1 MSTPDEIAT
10 DIPSSAPETGTSSV
24 SVPADAADADEPN
37 SNEKSKSAL
46 RENIELKGKNAY
58 YYAHGHKATG
68 PKWDGKAEP
77 KLLSRQSSTE
87 AGHSLAASTKT
98 LSFEYYKS
106 NITTYAFL
114 DDGMKVKLYLDMEGV
129 GQKCADEDVKL
140 DFTETSLCL
149 VINNY
154 KPQPQCL
161 SFGKLTANI
170 KNATFLKKKDKI
182 ILTLTKAE
190 EGEWHTIN
198 DKGSPDHE
206 VV

>member
-1 MSTPDEIAT
+1 MSTQDET
-10 DIPSSAPETGTSSV
+10 EMESPSSVPDTSTMETGNSP
-24 SVPADAADADEPN
+24 SVPADEPN
-37 SNEKSKSAL
+37 EKSAL

-77 KLLSRQSSTE
+77 KLLSRQSSVE
-87 AGHSLAASTKT
+87 GHRVSKT

-129 GQKCADEDVKL
+129 GAKCTAEDVKL
-140 DFTETSLCL
+140 DFTESSLCL

-154 KPQPQCL
+154 KAQPQCL
-161 SFGKLTANI
+161 SFGKLTADI

-182 ILTLTKAE
+182 ILTLTKTE

>member
-1 MSTPDEIAT
+1 MSTHDEVEAES
-10 DIPSSAPETGTSSV
+10 PSSAPDTMEASS
-24 SVPADAADADEPN
+24 SSSTEVPTE
-37 SNEKSKSAL
+37 EKSSQKSAL

-68 PKWDGKAEP
+68 PKWDGKVEP
-77 KLLSRQSSTE
+77 KLLSRQSSVE
-87 AGHSLAASTKT
+87 GHRVSKT
-98 LSFEYYKS
+98 SSFEYYKS

-114 DDGMKVKLYLDMEGV
+114 DDEKKVKLYIDMEGV
-129 GQKCADEDVKL
+129 GEKCTGEDVQL
-140 DFTETSLCL
+140 DFTETSLSL
-149 VINNY
+149 VINNF

-161 SFGKLTANI
+161 SFGKLTADI
-170 KNATFLKKKDKI
+170 KNATFLKKKDRI
-182 ILTLTKAE
+182 VITLTKAE